1 MKKLFLFLT
10 VCAVSLCASASNKY
24 VSPTGDDSKDGS
36 SWANAR
42 ATIGSSIW
50 SVGSGDTMF
59 IAEGVYHEAI
69 SAQSGC
75 TYMGGFNA
83 ETGDRDPEVYESILD
98 GTGMTSWLLVKYDN
112 DPEARIV
119 IDGLVFQNANHS
131 EWGGAAMFIR
141 GNMTVN
147 NCLFRNNTSGS
158 KAGGIFIDPSSTAQT
173 VISNCLFEN
182 CNSTLVDQA
191 AAISCEESNLNTLIE
206 NCIIRG
212 CTGDVMIYSKSGMTV
227 RNCVI
232 YNNHSSK
239 NGCIYG
245 GGTFINNTICNNTGV
260 EGRYAGARVE
270 GKVVNTVFWGN
281 IAPNAPNVNYV
292 GSSGGSS
299 NNMADAGSGITLGLA
314 TDNSDP
320 NGPNFRNPTG
330 FAGVAKTDAEKLAVR
345 DADFS
350 LTDASTKL
358 LNAGLASVAP
368 ATDINGVARP
378 KGTGVDIGAYEYD
391 PDAVVIAVTGVNILQ
406 DSITI
411 IVGRTGTLVAQVEP
425 VEANNKRVT
434 WSIGNPSVA
443 TIQNGKITALAE
455 GETMARV
462 VTQDGGFADSAV
474 VIIAPVPPVKYPD
487 EVVAADSMYHI
498 EDYTIPSFIPFLVAK
513 EEARIDSLGEDVDL
527 SIIPEKVAAMQAR
540 IAELQVKEYPYNQ
553 IATINGD
560 PATHMGFCWFTN
572 GGITDGVVQLVAKA
586 NATEADFASADV
598 ITVNANTTLA
608 NLHYTPIQAS
618 ESPKYDICTAA
629 GLPRDTKFDYVS
641 HKAIADDL
649 TPGTIYSW
657 RVGFDGY
664 WSEIA
669 QFVTKD
675 ADQHG
680 YSFVYMTD
688 SHIQD
693 AEYIEQ
699 ANRCAKAV
707 AKNEKDAK
715 FCLFPGDFVDTGGKT
730 NSEWQWE
737 RWFEGSMRPMLN
749 KMAVVPTDG
758 NHDDSPSLNY
768 DYHFNT
774 DWGFANGAETKPQ
787 FKGIT
792 YSFVYGDVLFLV
804 YSMQDWW
811 RAPGTSEEG
820 MTSPY
825 FTHDLRNWFE
835 EQIALHPNTKYR
847 VTLCHKNVFSGA
859 GHHTDDES
867 SLIRAMMLPIF
878 RDCGIDLAIQGHD
891 HCYEVIGPVDPETR
905 TVIPGSVTD
914 TVRVAPEA
922 TGRWER
928 SSNKTGL
935 EGGTF
940 ATNDG
945 TLYFIGA
952 TCGRKRYEPHNRA
965 LMEEEYTTDPAILFD
980 YHHHN
985 VLNLFDL
992 FTSKFGQPGSPSYTR
1007 FTVTSE
1013 YLEAKT
1019 YYLDEN
1025 DNPLEFNTI
1034 RVVNNRPST
1043 YQGVENAQEGNAV
1056 VSVKFISNGQLFI
1069 RKNGEIYNLIGQKI
1083 AR

>member
-1 MKKLFLFLT
+1 
-10 VCAVSLCASASNKY
+10 
-24 VSPTGDDSKDGS
+24 
-36 SWANAR
+36 
-42 ATIGSSIW
+42 
-50 SVGSGDTMF
+50 
-59 IAEGVYHEAI
+59 
-69 SAQSGC
+69 
-75 TYMGGFNA
+75 
-83 ETGDRDPEVYESILD
+83 
-98 GTGMTSWLLVKYDN
+98 
-112 DPEARIV
+112 
-119 IDGLVFQNANHS
+119 
-131 EWGGAAMFIR
+131 
-141 GNMTVN
+141 
-147 NCLFRNNTSGS
+147 
-158 KAGGIFIDPSSTAQT
+158 
-173 VISNCLFEN
+173 
-182 CNSTLVDQA
+182 
-191 AAISCEESNLNTLIE
+191 
-206 NCIIRG
+206 
-212 CTGDVMIYSKSGMTV
+212 
-227 RNCVI
+227 
-232 YNNHSSK
+232 
-239 NGCIYG
+239 
-245 GGTFINNTICNNTGV
+245 
-260 EGRYAGARVE
+260 
-270 GKVVNTVFWGN
+270 
-281 IAPNAPNVNYV
+281 
-292 GSSGGSS
+292 
-299 NNMADAGSGITLGLA
+299 
-314 TDNSDP
+314 
-320 NGPNFRNPTG
+320 
-330 FAGVAKTDAEKLAVR
+330 
-345 DADFS
+345 
-350 LTDASTKL
+350 
-358 LNAGLASVAP
+358 
-368 ATDINGVARP
+368 
-378 KGTGVDIGAYEYD
+378 
-391 PDAVVIAVTGVNILQ
+391 
-406 DSITI
+406 
-411 IVGRTGTLVAQVEP
+411 
-425 VEANNKRVT
+425 
-434 WSIGNPSVA
+434 
-443 TIQNGKITALAE
+443 
-455 GETMARV
+455 
-462 VTQDGGFADSAV
+462 
-474 VIIAPVPPVKYPD
+474 
-487 EVVAADSMYHI
+487 
-498 EDYTIPSFIPFLVAK
+498 
-513 EEARIDSLGEDVDL
+513 
-527 SIIPEKVAAMQAR
+527 
-540 IAELQVKEYPYNQ
+540 
-553 IATINGD
+553 
-560 PATHMGFCWFTN
+560 
-572 GGITDGVVQLVAKA
+572 
-586 NATEADFASADV
+586 
-598 ITVNANTTLA
+598 
-608 NLHYTPIQAS
+608 
-618 ESPKYDICTAA
+618 
-629 GLPRDTKFDYVS
+629 
-641 HKAIADDL
+641 
-649 TPGTIYSW
+649 
-657 RVGFDGY
+657 
-664 WSEIA
+664 
-669 QFVTKD
+669 
-675 ADQHG
+675 
-680 YSFVYMTD
+680 
-688 SHIQD
+688 
-693 AEYIEQ
+693 
-699 ANRCAKAV
+699 
-707 AKNEKDAK
+707 
-715 FCLFPGDFVDTGGKT
+715 
-730 NSEWQWE
+730 
-737 RWFEGSMRPMLN
+737 MRPMLN

-1056 VSVKFISNGQLFI
+1056 VSDKFIRNGQLFI

>member
-1 MKKLFLFLT
+1 
-10 VCAVSLCASASNKY
+10 
-24 VSPTGDDSKDGS
+24 
-36 SWANAR
+36 
-42 ATIGSSIW
+42 
-50 SVGSGDTMF
+50 
-59 IAEGVYHEAI
+59 
-69 SAQSGC
+69 
-75 TYMGGFNA
+75 MGGFNA

-112 DPEARIV
+112 DPEVRIV

-270 GKVVNTVFWGN
+270 GKVVNTIFWGN

-1056 VSVKFISNGQLFI
+1056 VSDKFIRNGQLFI